1 MIINVKYFIM
11 KKLFFSVV
19 AMFTCFSVVNAQK
32 VGTDKELDAAIRNY
46 KTFAWSSNIDE
57 IPKDKIFVGPDGVL
71 VFNNETARSNIK
83 EAIAYELSA
92 RGYKMDKDNP
102 DMFVTFMILEQPA
115 ELTTYNGFQTI
126 NMGADT
132 VRTAE
137 NVQKTKVKAG
147 TLLIDFIDAKTS
159 EMVWQGFASGILHP
173 DMVKT
178 QAKVRDAVSEIF
190 QEYKYK

>member
-1 MIINVKYFIM
+1 M

-57 IPKDKIFVGPDGVL
+57 IPKDKIFVGP
-71 VFNNETARSNIK
+71 
-83 EAIAYELSA
+83 AIAYELSA

-190 QEYKYK
+190 QEYKYKSSSVKN